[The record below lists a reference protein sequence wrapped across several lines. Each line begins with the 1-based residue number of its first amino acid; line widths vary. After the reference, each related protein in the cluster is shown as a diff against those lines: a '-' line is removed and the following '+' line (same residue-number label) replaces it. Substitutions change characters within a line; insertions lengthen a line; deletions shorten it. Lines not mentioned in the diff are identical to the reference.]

1 MCEAEE
7 KARAAVAA
15 AGLALARPRRAAAVA
30 VKRRRARGADMMWW
44 CLQGRARTGNGRRW
58 VGGGVACVQGV
69 CRDGLSE
76 RRVCVFGRGCLE
88 KDGDAEGRRS
98 EEVAPGASGVA
109 TVKQAPKDT
118 TPKPL
123 WTQARNTNASA
134 PPPIAQL
141 PQGRRRREGQHTH
154 ASTLLECKS
163 RQACFCS

>member
-1 MCEAEE
+1 VREGGGGGLIELPPGERVACVYEFVGEWGGEPAHACHHYATKTHTWSGVRSGEGGGFVCEAEE

-30 VKRRRARGADMMWW
+30 VKRRKARGADMMWW

-88 KDGDAEGRRS
+88 KDGDAEGSRS
-98 EEVAPGASGVA
+98 EEVAPVAS
-109 TVKQAPKDT
+109 Q
-118 TPKPL
+118 
-123 WTQARNTNASA
+123 R
-134 PPPIAQL
+134 
-141 PQGRRRREGQHTH
+141 
-154 ASTLLECKS
+154 
-163 RQACFCS
+163 